1 MENTRDINF
10 FTKFFTNCWCGEW
23 LLVNDLTNRYLNVYN
38 TIPIK
43 IDLPSITFIVISIWK
58 IFFFNK
64 IDNNFTIFLL
74 KDIRGREDISWF
86 LYLLYTTDLSQHVDP
101 LVMWGPH
108 VTKRQVAYIG
118 NRRSFFLKRGG
129 D

>member
-1 MENTRDINF
+1 M
-10 FTKFFTNCWCGEW
+10 
-23 LLVNDLTNRYLNVYN
+23 VNDLTNRYLNVYN

-74 KDIRGREDISWF
+74 KDIRGREDIS
-86 LYLLYTTDLSQHVDP
+86 
-101 LVMWGPH
+101 
-108 VTKRQVAYIG
+108 
-118 NRRSFFLKRGG
+118 
-129 D
+129 